1 MIKNSRIFLGLKI
14 RKVKDLNIII
24 GLFALVFVIFSTVIF
39 ANSYFNFKSE
49 VAVEVREQNERIRR
63 RFSDSVLYTKHIMS
77 YIGYQIAMESAA
89 DNYEFINR
97 LLLSYRRSDDQVMA
111 WSTFSWV
118 DKNRRLVVSS
128 NIGVMKEVVD
138 MSLRDY
144 IPFTIQ
150 YPKNM
155 FMGKPV
161 YGIVSKLWSIPVGYG
176 VIDQRN
182 NYLGTVISG
191 IVISGLKSQ
200 IEDSITN
207 RNISFAIIDSKGEVV
222 TQSDNLNEEKN
233 RDFFLKFL
241 QKVAARTGEQKFS
254 YRGGY
259 YQKFEE
265 YPYGIVTTYNQSFI
279 SSKLRHSFGLYL
291 GAVFFIVTFFS
302 FIFYVFYRNLLSPM
316 LKLSRFAK
324 GVCEGGIIRKLPE
337 FRVAEIDELAKNL
350 KNMERLILEQK
361 QEIKNFN
368 QHE

>member
-1 MIKNSRIFLGLKI
+1 MIKRSGIFFGLNIK
-14 RKVKDLNIII
+14 KAKDLNTIIAS
-24 GLFALVFVIFSTVIF
+24 LALIFVIFSTIVF
-39 ANSYFNFKSE
+39 VNSYSNFKSE
-49 VAVEVREQNERIRR
+49 VAAEVREQNERIKR

-77 YIGYQIAMESAA
+77 YIGYQIAMEGAA
-89 DNYEFINR
+89 NDYEFINR

-118 DKNRRLVVSS
+118 DKNRNLVVSS
-128 NIGVMKEVVD
+128 NLGVMKELVD
-138 MSLRDY
+138 MSSRDY
-144 IPFTIQ
+144 IPFTVQ

-155 FMGKPV
+155 FMGRPV

-207 RNISFAIIDSKGEVV
+207 RNISFAIIDAKGEVV
-222 TQSDNLNEEKN
+222 TQSDNLNEEDN
-233 RDFFLKFL
+233 QDFFHAFL
-241 QKVAARTGEQKFS
+241 RKVAAKTGEKNFS

-265 YPYGIVTTYNQSFI
+265 YPYGIVTTYNQGFL
-279 SSKLRHSFGLYL
+279 SSKLRHSFALYVGVVL
-291 GAVFFIVTFFS
+291 FIITFFS
-302 FIFYVFYRNLLSPM
+302 FIFYVFYRNLLSPL
-316 LKLSRFAK
+316 LKLSKFAK
-324 GVCEGGIIRKLPE
+324 ISYEGGPIRKLPE
-337 FRVAEIDELAKNL
+337 FKVAEINELAKNI
-350 KNMERLILEQK
+350 KNMEKLILEQK
-361 QEIKNFN
+361 QEIKNLT